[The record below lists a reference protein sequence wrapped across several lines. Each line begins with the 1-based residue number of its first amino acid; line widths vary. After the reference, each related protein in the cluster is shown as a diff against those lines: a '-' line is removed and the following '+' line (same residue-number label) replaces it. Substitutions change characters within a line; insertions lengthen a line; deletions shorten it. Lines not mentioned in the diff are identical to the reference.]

1 MPEPTDVDHPCGK
14 CAFYQTSVWQPV
26 KAGAVAVLT
35 HGFTRKP
42 LAANQ
47 VLFAQGEENQGVFCV
62 SAGLI
67 AVRTHHANGSSTL
80 LKLAYP
86 GDVIGFRSFLTT
98 MPHKTEARALLPSR
112 VCIVALPDANQVV
125 RENSSVLA
133 RLTARCIYEIDRS
146 HERIIAAATVS
157 NKQRLAD
164 LSLRLMKTHGV
175 RVGEQMQMHLP
186 VSRSDLADLIGV
198 QPETMSRLF
207 TRLKEEGSFT
217 VSGRNIQ
224 LPAGFAGLN
233 PAPQRAERVA

>member
-1 MPEPTDVDHPCGK
+1 MPEPSDLDHPCGK
-14 CAFYQTSVWQPV
+14 CAFYQNSVWQPV
-26 KAGAVAVLT
+26 KAGAMAVLT

-42 LAANQ
+42 LAPDQ
-47 VLFAQGEENQGVFCV
+47 VLFAQGDENQGVFCV

-125 RENSSVLA
+125 QDSSAVLA
-133 RLTARCIYEIDRS
+133 RLTARCIHEINQS
-146 HERIIAAATVS
+146 HERIIASATVS
-157 NKQRLAD
+157 NKQRLSD
-164 LSLRLMKTHGV
+164 LLLRLMKTHGV

-217 VSGRNIQ
+217 VSGRHIQ
-224 LPAGFAGLN
+224 LPVGFAGLF
-233 PAPQRAERVA
+233 ASQHEAQKVA